1 MPLYHFSDRPNIAVF
16 EPHVAPTSVRDE
28 AYVWAI
34 NDWHAPMYFVPRDC
48 PRACFWPGPAT
59 TAADRERFFGG
70 VNARM
75 VMAVESRWLDR
86 IRSATLYRYRM
97 PEEPFALID
106 ATAGHWISREAVRP
120 LGCDRIDDLLGALA
134 ASGVELRLTPALID
148 LWRAVIAATMEF
160 SGTRLRNA
168 KGWDALAAELRNQP
182 G

>member
-1 MPLYHFSDRPNIAVF
+1 MPLYHFSDRLDVAVF
-16 EPHVAPTSVRDE
+16 EPHVTPTSVRDE

-34 NDWHAPMYFVPRDC
+34 DDWHAPMYFVPRDC
-48 PRACFWPGPAT
+48 PRACFWPGSST
-59 TAADRERFFGG
+59 TAPDRERFFGG
-70 VNARM
+70 VNGRM
-75 VMAVESRWLDR
+75 VIAVESRWLDR
-86 IRSATLYRYRM
+86 IRGATLYRYRM

-134 ASGVELRLTPALID
+134 ASGVELRLTPSLID
-148 LWRAVIAATMEF
+148 LWRAVIASTMEF